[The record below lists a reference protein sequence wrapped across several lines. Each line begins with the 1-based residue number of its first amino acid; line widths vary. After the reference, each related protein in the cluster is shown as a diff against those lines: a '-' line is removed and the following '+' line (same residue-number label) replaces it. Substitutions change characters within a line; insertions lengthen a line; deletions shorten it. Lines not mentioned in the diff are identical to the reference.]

1 MKKEGQLSTV
11 AFIKAEA
18 MQIELILKVKKK
30 QNLQLAQMEQT
41 EMEPSQSPLNK
52 WMVKIQIILELW
64 EEMDT
69 RDKTF
74 TLAIN
79 QIEMNQ

>member
-52 WMVKIQIILELW
+52 WMVKIQIILEL
-64 EEMDT
+64 
-69 RDKTF
+69 
-74 TLAIN
+74 
-79 QIEMNQ
+79 

>member
-1 MKKEGQLSTV
+1 
-11 AFIKAEA
+11 
-18 MQIELILKVKKK
+18 
-30 QNLQLAQMEQT
+30 LAQMEQT

-79 QIEMNQ
+79 QIEMNK